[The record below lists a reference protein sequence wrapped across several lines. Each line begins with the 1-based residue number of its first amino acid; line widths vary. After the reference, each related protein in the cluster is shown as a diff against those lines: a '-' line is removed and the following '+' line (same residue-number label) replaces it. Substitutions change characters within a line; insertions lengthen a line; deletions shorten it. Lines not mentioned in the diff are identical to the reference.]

1 MATRWIVPCG
11 CELVY
16 DMDGENVLI
25 QSFTPCPSHQDVT
38 IENAHA
44 SSIAYCQQ
52 LAALQEEPQ
61 GD

>member
-16 DMDGENVLI
+16 DMDGETVLMH
-25 QSFTPCPSHQDVT
+25 SFTPCPSHQDVT

-44 SSIAYCQQ
+44 SSIAYCKQIAQ
-52 LAALQEEPQ
+52 SESED
-61 GD
+61 G